1 MARPRQFD
9 EAAALDAAI
18 RSFWSRGYEATS
30 VRDLASAMGIT
41 GPSLYNAFG
50 DKRAL
55 YLKAIDHYVEHGF
68 CARAGR
74 LEQQRAPRAAI
85 AAFFDEIVA
94 LSLADAEH
102 KGCLIVNAALE
113 TAPHDPE
120 FQAALAAVLGDMESF
135 FLRCVQAGQAD
146 GTVTAA
152 VPAADLARMLLGLL
166 MGLRVLA
173 RARPEPA
180 LLRGMV
186 RPVLALLDAGTS
198 AAPGSPS

>member
-9 EAAALDAAI
+9 EAAALNAAI

-55 YLKAIDHYVEHGF
+55 YLKAIDHYVENGF
-68 CARAGR
+68 CERAGR

-146 GTVTAA
+146 GTVTAT
-152 VPAADLARMLLGLL
+152 VPAADLARTLLGLL

-186 RPVLALLDAGTS
+186 RPVLALLDARTT